1 MTNENNP
8 FKILNEDIATTKE
21 FTPAQATGELKERI
35 ESIIGSDQLVL
46 FMKGN
51 SEFPQCGFSANTV
64 AILKHL
70 GKSFTTFDILQ
81 DMDIRQGLKEYSN
94 WPTFPQLYIKGKLI
108 GGNDIITEMFESG
121 ELKEFLDQNL

>member
-1 MTNENNP
+1 MSDNP
-8 FKILNEDIATTKE
+8 FQILNENAIAQE
-21 FTPAQATGELKERI
+21 INPEQVTGDLKERI
-35 ESIIGSDQLVL
+35 EATINSSDLVL

-51 SEFPQCGFSANTV
+51 ESFPQCGFSANTV

-70 GKSFTTFDILQ
+70 NVNFSTFDILK

-94 WPTFPQLYIKGKLI
+94 WPTFPQLYYKGKLV

-121 ELKEFLDQNL
+121 DLQEVLKS

>member
-1 MTNENNP
+1 MSNENNP
-8 FKILNEDIATTKE
+8 FKILNEDISTTKE
-21 FTPAQATGELKERI
+21 FSPAEASGDLKERI
-35 ESIIGSDQLVL
+35 ESVINSDKMVL

-51 SEFPQCGFSANTV
+51 AELPQCGFSANTV

-94 WPTFPQLYIKGKLI
+94 WPTFPQLYVNGKMI

-121 ELKEFLDQNL
+121 ELKEYLDAQL

>member
-1 MTNENNP
+1 
-8 FKILNEDIATTKE
+8 
-21 FTPAQATGELKERI
+21 
-35 ESIIGSDQLVL
+35 
-46 FMKGN
+46 MKGN

-64 AILKHL
+64 AILKHI

-94 WPTFPQLYIKGKLI
+94 WPTFPQLYIKGKLV

-121 ELKEFLDQNL
+121 DLQEVLKEV